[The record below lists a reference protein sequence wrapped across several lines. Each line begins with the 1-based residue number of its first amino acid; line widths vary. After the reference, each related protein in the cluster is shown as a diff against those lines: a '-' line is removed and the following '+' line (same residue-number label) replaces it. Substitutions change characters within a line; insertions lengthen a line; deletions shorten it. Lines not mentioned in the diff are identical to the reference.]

1 MARYEMQIDGGGGTE
16 SKSGSDSKQAA
27 RQLMPQTFAAI
38 DAAKEKSASA
48 SKTISESRARIQAA
62 REGIAAAQA
71 KIETARKNVL
81 AIQERLRTAP
91 PSPNPV
97 VVTNEEDRRRVIVD
111 NDRNPVFV
119 NPTPPTPTPTNSR
132 PVVVSPPPPP
142 TKTAPLDT
150 ILYNEEDQPVEIM
163 TDLIFENIG
172 GQELINIAR
181 TDTVNGQPIVYQPI
195 KNLTQIQQQ
204 FNPNNIVALQAT
216 SDKYFQNFAIKL
228 ENKVPEEGNGP
239 AGAHVYIDPQTGDLV
254 VEAINLEADEQ
265 IELEITTSGT
275 IYEAEL

>member
-1 MARYEMQIDGGGGTE
+1 MQIDGGGGPE
-16 SKSGSDSKQAA
+16 PRSGGDSHQAA
-27 RQLMPQTFAAI
+27 RQAMPQTFAAI
-38 DAAKEKSASA
+38 DAAKEKSTSA
-48 SKTISESRARIQAA
+48 SKAISESRAKIQAA

-81 AIQERLRTAP
+81 AIQERLKTTP
-91 PSPNPV
+91 PPPPPPPITV
-97 VVTNEEDRRRVIVD
+97 NERATTRSGFGEDNRSS
-111 NDRNPVFV
+111 VFV
-119 NPTPPTPTPTNSR
+119 TPTPPTPTPTNSR
-132 PVVVSPPPPP
+132 PVVISPPPPP

-150 ILYNEEDQPVEIM
+150 ILYKEEDQPVEIM
-163 TDLIFENIG
+163 ADLIFENIG

-181 TDTVNGQPIVYQPI
+181 SDTVNGQPVVYQPI

-265 IELEITTSGT
+265 VELEITTSGT